1 MALNTTYSEQA
12 GGIAG
17 LIADNTRGMV
27 IESAYQA
34 EASAE
39 IAFGRMVQYSTGIV
53 DPAKPSKALNL
64 SGAPTLLGG
73 VVVFGHEY
81 ERRTQLGD
89 TGVKPKNL
97 LSIMRRGRI
106 WVVTEEAV
114 DVTDDVYYRHTASGG
129 NTPGSFR
136 NDADSATA
144 AKLYGA
150 RYLKKTTAAGITI
163 LEFDL
168 AAHLAH

>member
-1 MALNTTYSEQA
+1 MALNTSYSEQA

-17 LIADNTRGMV
+17 LIADNTDGMV

-34 EASAE
+34 EASDE
-39 IAFGRMVQYSTGIV
+39 IAFGRMVQYTTGLV
-53 DPAKPSKALNL
+53 DPAKPPKALNL

-106 WVVTEEAV
+106 WVPVEEGV
-114 DVTDDVYYRHTASGG
+114 DVTDDVYVRHTASGG

-136 NDADSATA
+136 NDADTA
-144 AKLYGA
+144 NAVRLYGA
-150 RYLKKTTAAGITI
+150 HFLKKTTGAGLTI

-168 AAHLAH
+168 SAHYAH